1 MCAETRAKVTDLKI
15 TDEQLE
21 NILRV
26 SMSPE
31 VEKTELKFAKKFGI
45 RIIII
50 YMLMAVAGFY
60 LIIGAHIFADSSR
73 YIKAENLF
81 LEIGNLFGNSSFYV
95 SFVTLWF
102 SILLCALFTVIQV
115 FNMKKYKK
123 NRGIY
128 VISYALVIFFQYYF
142 VDSLIQPLVYI
153 NRLSIEVP
161 NALKMS
167 HLAIIYLDDGIKS
180 SCSFSLM
187 PAIILWGISFILLIV
202 QMFRER

>member
-1 MCAETRAKVTDLKI
+1 M
-15 TDEQLE
+15 
-21 NILRV
+21 
-26 SMSPE
+26 
-31 VEKTELKFAKKFGI
+31 
-45 RIIII
+45 
-50 YMLMAVAGFY
+50 
-60 LIIGAHIFADSSR
+60 
-73 YIKAENLF
+73 F

>member
-1 MCAETRAKVTDLKI
+1 MTDLKI

-45 RIIII
+45 RIIIM
-50 YMLMAVAGFY
+50 YMLMAAAGFY
-60 LIIGAHIFADSSR
+60 LIIGARIFAGSSR

-123 NRGIY
+123 TEG
-128 VISYALVIFFQYYF
+128 F
-142 VDSLIQPLVYI
+142 
-153 NRLSIEVP
+153 
-161 NALKMS
+161 MS
-167 HLAIIYLDDGIKS
+167 SH
-180 SCSFSLM
+180 M
-187 PAIILWGISFILLIV
+187 HW
-202 QMFRER
+202 